1 MVQSLWLQRNEHL
14 HGPPTKKLH
23 SIKRLHLISEIT
35 ALYAMA
41 PSMLRS
47 DRTIFDYPLAD
58 RQQHSTNSLR
68 NFLLFASPI
77 VTRSIK
83 DAALIGAKS
92 KPINDY
98 TLVHAT

>member
-1 MVQSLWLQRNEHL
+1 
-14 HGPPTKKLH
+14 
-23 SIKRLHLISEIT
+23 
-35 ALYAMA
+35 
-41 PSMLRS
+41 MLRS

-98 TLVHAT
+98 FGPRYLIPRNLWDVIHPIVDHFEFDLKPD